1 MKTPRFFTPTAALLA
16 LGLLTTAI
24 YAGLTF
30 LFPFYVPE
38 GATRAL
44 DMEKLARG
52 REWAGG
58 FYVVGVLLAFGA
70 LALALHLVP
79 RARRALL
86 LVAGFGLLNALIL
99 VWLYPIS
106 AIDVFFYVLQGRQE
120 AIYGLN
126 PLAVPASAIAQAEPL
141 LGFVGQWRDVPSP
154 YGPLWG
160 VISAGVVRLGFA
172 EAHDGPL
179 AFKLVAF
186 GAFALCLGVLAWGT
200 RRNAQALLL
209 FAWNPLVLLQGTG
222 NGHNDLLM
230 IAVGVLALVLWERRR
245 QWAPAFVVLA
255 LAAAIKAPVL
265 LLGPLL
271 LAAVLRDQ
279 PTWRKRGMVFV
290 AAAVLGA
297 GTLAL
302 AYVLYWPPWE
312 SLAGLRAI
320 LGGQYAFTPVAL
332 AGQLL
337 SRLPAPPAD
346 PNGLPR
352 LLGLILFVAAYELLL
367 WRVWR
372 GELGLYTAGFWAF
385 FLYLLTS
392 SSFRI
397 WYPLWVVP
405 LGVLAH
411 AELRDGVLLARMRW
425 RTYLLSLTTE
435 ASAMMFTL
443 AWRWVF
449 NGGVLPQADWFWMH
463 ILVVPWQFGL
473 PLLAPLLIRGND
485 EAAGAPDQRQV

>member
-1 MKTPRFFTPTAALLA
+1 MKTPRFLTPTVVLLG

-30 LFPFYVPE
+30 LFPFDVPA

-44 DMEKLARG
+44 DMEQLARG
-52 REWAGG
+52 REWVGG
-58 FYVVGVLLAFGA
+58 FYVVGILLAFGA
-70 LALALHLVP
+70 LAVALHVVKG
-79 RARRALL
+79 ARRPLRI
-86 LVAGFGLLNALIL
+86 VAGVGLLNALIL
-99 VWLYPIS
+99 VWLYPLS

-120 AIYGLN
+120 VVYGLN
-126 PLAVPASAIAQAEPL
+126 PLAVPASQIAQAEPL

-160 VISAGVVRLGFA
+160 MLSAGVVRLGFA
-172 EAHDGPL
+172 DAQTGPP
-179 AFKLVAF
+179 AFKLLAFLAF
-186 GAFALCLGVLAWGT
+186 GGCLAVLAWGT
-200 RRNAQALLL
+200 QRNAQALLL

-230 IAVGVLALVLWERRR
+230 IAVGALALVVWDRRR
-245 QWAPAFVVLA
+245 QWAPAFVLLA
-255 LAAAIKAPVL
+255 LAGAIKAPVL

-271 LAAVLRDQ
+271 LAAVLRSA
-279 PTWRKRGMVFV
+279 PSLRRRALLFG

-302 AYVLYWPPWE
+302 TYVLYWPPTE
-312 SLAGLRAI
+312 SLAGLRAV
-320 LGGQYAFTPVAL
+320 LSGQYAFTPVAL

-337 SRLPAPPAD
+337 SRLPSPPPD

-352 LLGLILFVAAYELLL
+352 LMGLILFVAGYELLL

-372 GELGLYTAGFWAF
+372 GEMGLYTAGFWAF
-385 FLYLLTS
+385 FLYLLTT

-397 WYPLWVVP
+397 WYPLWVIP

-411 AELRDGVLLARMRW
+411 TELRDGVLLARMRW

-443 AWRWVF
+443 AWRWLF
-449 NGGVLPQADWFWMH
+449 NGALLPQADWFWMH
-463 ILVVPWQFGL
+463 LLVVPWQFGL
-473 PLLAPLLIRGND
+473 PLLGPLLIR
-485 EAAGAPDQRQV
+485 PKPPQVD